1 MSGRCDGEKGGGV
14 GNGVD
19 NQLELV
25 AMPRKSLGQK
35 GSTDKSALL
44 RTCQHTVLEG
54 PGGSCGS
61 RSICNT
67 PGMLWLQLL
76 SLAPA
81 REEDQLCPQ
90 DWLWEEEDGGG
101 WRQSRTLEGKLRG
114 KQDRINGAVAVC
126 LITLG
131 RKGETKGRKLPCS
144 SKWGKEAGGGLGEP
158 FG

>member
-1 MSGRCDGEKGGGV
+1 MSGRSDGEKGRGV
-14 GNGVD
+14 GNGID

-25 AMPRKSLGQK
+25 AMPRKSLGLK
-35 GSTDKSALL
+35 GSTNKSALL
-44 RTCQHTVLEG
+44 RTCQHTALED
-54 PGGSCGS
+54 PRGSGGS

-90 DWLWEEEDGGG
+90 DWLWRKRMGEDGEQG
-101 WRQSRTLEGKLRG
+101 RILEGKLQG
-114 KQDRINGAVAVC
+114 KQDRINGAVANC
-126 LITLG
+126 LITHG

-144 SKWGKEAGGGLGEP
+144 PKWGKAAGGGLGEP

>member
-1 MSGRCDGEKGGGV
+1 MSGRSDGEKGGGV
-14 GNGVD
+14 GNGID

-25 AMPRKSLGQK
+25 AMPRKSLGLK
-35 GSTDKSALL
+35 GSTNKSALL
-44 RTCQHTVLEG
+44 RTCQHTALED
-54 PGGSCGS
+54 PRGSGGS

-101 WRQSRTLEGKLRG
+101 WRAGQNSRREAPGKTG
-114 KQDRINGAVAVC
+114 QN
-126 LITLG
+126 
-131 RKGETKGRKLPCS
+131 
-144 SKWGKEAGGGLGEP
+144 
-158 FG
+158 